1 VIITSLLSVFFVIL
15 SIAGLLLFIFG
26 FQKKTQL
33 SILLG
38 GVAVFTAIF
47 YFIGWIFLVPFAPP
61 IALAIS
67 FLGRKK
73 ESSA

>member
-1 VIITSLLSVFFVIL
+1 MNLLTVNFVIL

-26 FQKKTQL
+26 FQKKSQL
-33 SILLG
+33 SILFG
-38 GVAVFTAIF
+38 GVAVFTSIF
-47 YFIGWIFLVPFAPP
+47 YLIGWTFLVPFAPP